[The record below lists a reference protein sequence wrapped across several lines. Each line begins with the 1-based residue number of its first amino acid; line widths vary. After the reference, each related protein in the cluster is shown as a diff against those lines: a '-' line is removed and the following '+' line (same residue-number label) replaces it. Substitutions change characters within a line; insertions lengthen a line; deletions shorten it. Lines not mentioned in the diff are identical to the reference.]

1 MLSNKIRLAPLDF
14 TPVTQVETTVPLT
27 ESDKLKEML
36 KEHQAELKNK
46 IKQQYPDYKLANI
59 DEKYKRHGDIHTPL
73 GTAITAPDG
82 TYLPANHIK
91 LGTPKGVIRS
101 QFPTED
107 AVHLYRDTLAEKR
120 ITVLVI
126 IGEDRILNSPFERK
140 PYPIYFKDPQ
150 YSYNDAESLAEFK
163 DVPLPTDVSIEC
175 FKLKLPNQQDINH
188 TGKPI
193 GIPVIHV
200 NQWPDH
206 ESLSVE
212 KLEELARYVNTIH
225 SKKYSLYEQGGSRA
239 AGTDQKALP
248 FIHCSAGAGRTGQL
262 IAAMEL
268 IDPDSTRSLESII
281 KDMREQGGP
290 YMVQAEDQM
299 NKLITLAQKH
309 GKPLWAKDEQPQ
321 GVPQASTSAQY
332 TARFI

>member
-1 MLSNKIRLAPLDF
+1 MHRNRIKLAPFDF
-14 TPVTQVETTVPLT
+14 TPVTQVKTTVPLT
-27 ESDKLKEML
+27 KSDKLKEML

-46 IKQQYPDYKLANI
+46 IEQQHPDYKPASI
-59 DEKYKRHGDIHTPL
+59 DEEYKRHGDIHTPL

-91 LGTPKGVIRS
+91 LGTSKGVIRS
-101 QFPTED
+101 QFPTVD
-107 AVHLYRDTLAEKR
+107 AVPLYRDTLAEKR

-126 IGEDRILNSPFERK
+126 IGEDRILNYSFERK

-163 DVPLPTDVSIEC
+163 GVLLPTDVSIEVS
-175 FKLKLPNQQDINH
+175 KLKLPNQQDISH

-212 KLEELARYVNTIH
+212 QLEELARYVNTIH

-299 NKLITLAQKH
+299 NKLITLAQKL

-321 GVPQASTSAQY
+321 RAPQAQASTSHS
-332 TARFI
+332 ARFI

>member
-1 MLSNKIRLAPLDF
+1 MHRIQRPTQLFLAPV
-14 TPVTQVETTVPLT
+14 PEIKIVRPLT
-27 ESDKLKEML
+27 EIDQFKEML
-36 KEHQAELKNK
+36 TEHQSDLKKKIEQQDTGYEKAVIAEENQRHSK
-46 IKQQYPDYKLANI
+46 IF
-59 DEKYKRHGDIHTPL
+59 TPQK
-73 GTAITAPDG
+73 TAIVAPDG